1 MEFAKEQ
8 FGEKNIFSAVVHKD
22 ETTPHMHV
30 NFVPLKIGKL
40 TAKEVIG
47 NRKDLELMQD
57 KFFQKYQKIFLI

>member
-1 MEFAKEQ
+1 MQKNNLEKEY
-8 FGEKNIFSAVVHKD
+8 FSAVVHKD

-30 NFVPLKIGKL
+30 NFVPLKNGKL

-57 KFFQKYQKIFLI
+57 KFFSKSIKRFS